1 MKKLPKSTK
10 EHRSKAV
17 QIKSAVPHETC
28 DELCNS
34 SSPKYNDSIQAGMK
48 SNVILDKKRSNNLF
62 YPLKRHLNMV
72 QKYYQKVQEV
82 AQKVLCIL

>member
-48 SNVILDKKRSNNLF
+48 SNVILDNEMFKLF
-62 YPLKRHLNMV
+62 VNDREVMYDICELKIYGSFNVR
-72 QKYYQKVQEV
+72 V
-82 AQKVLCIL
+82 AWQM